1 MITKFTSDTA
11 LLLIDCQVGVDVLSH
26 WGGPT
31 GRRNNPDAES
41 HMLRILASWR
51 QAGLPVAFTMH
62 DSIEKDSPL
71 KLSLPT
77 GKQKPGFE
85 PQPGDI
91 AVSKDVNSGFV
102 GTSLEVDLRRKGVNR
117 LVCVGFF
124 TNMCVETTVRMAG
137 NMGFDTYLV
146 PDCCATSNRIGWDGA
161 DYDPELVHDMTVA
174 NLNGEFCTALTV
186 GDTLALIEGDAPHLD
201 RVQGNE

>member
-1 MITKFTSDTA
+1 MITRFTSDTA

-41 HMLRILASWR
+41 HMLRILGSWR
-51 QAGLPVAFTMH
+51 NSGLPVAFTMH

-85 PQPGDI
+85 PLPGDI
-91 AVSKDVNSGFV
+91 A
-102 GTSLEVDLRRKGVNR
+102 E
-117 LVCVGFF
+117 
-124 TNMCVETTVRMAG
+124 
-137 NMGFDTYLV
+137 
-146 PDCCATSNRIGWDGA
+146 IGRA
-161 DYDPELVHDMTVA
+161 HV
-174 NLNGEFCTALTV
+174 
-186 GDTLALIEGDAPHLD
+186 
-201 RVQGNE
+201 